1 MRIVFVSLVL
11 ILTGATLGPA
21 LADGPAFVGP
31 AAWTANGDASGSDP
45 AHPLL
50 QWHLPG
56 DTSASLTYL
65 KSPASYDD
73 SLALIHTNFS
83 TNKIKPSVDKD
94 IPCQGKTAHEVE
106 FAIGPDGHKIVI
118 NRILVPAADGVAT
131 ITYSRADGT
140 AFDSDVQKSETA
152 FCTAS

>member
-11 ILTGATLGPA
+11 ALWGATLGPA
-21 LADGPAFVGP
+21 LADGPAFDGP
-31 AAWTANGDASGSDP
+31 AAWTANGGPAGSDP

-56 DTSASLTYL
+56 DTAASLTFL
-65 KSPASYDD
+65 KSTASYDD

-83 TNKIKPSVDKD
+83 TNKIKPSIDKD

-118 NRILVPAADGVAT
+118 NRILVPTSDGVAT

-152 FCTAS
+152 FCAAS

>member
-11 ILTGATLGPA
+11 AGATLGPA

-31 AAWTANGDASGSDP
+31 AAWTANSAAPASDP

-56 DTSASLTYL
+56 DTSASLTFL
-65 KSPASYDD
+65 KSTASYDD

-83 TNKIKPSVDKD
+83 TNKIKPSLDKD

-118 NRILVPAADGVAT
+118 NRLLVPTADGVAT
-131 ITYSRADGT
+131 VTYSRADGT

-152 FCTAS
+152 FCAAS

>member
-11 ILTGATLGPA
+11 VLWGGALGPA

-31 AAWTANGDASGSDP
+31 AAWTANGGTSGSDP

-56 DTSASLTYL
+56 DTSASLTYS
-65 KSPASYDD
+65 KSTASYDD
-73 SLALIHTNFS
+73 SLALIHANFS

-94 IPCQGKTAHEVE
+94 ISCQGKTAHEIE
-106 FAIGPDGHKIVI
+106 FAIGPDGHKVVI
-118 NRILVPAADGVAT
+118 NRILVPTSDGVAT

-152 FCTAS
+152 FCAAS